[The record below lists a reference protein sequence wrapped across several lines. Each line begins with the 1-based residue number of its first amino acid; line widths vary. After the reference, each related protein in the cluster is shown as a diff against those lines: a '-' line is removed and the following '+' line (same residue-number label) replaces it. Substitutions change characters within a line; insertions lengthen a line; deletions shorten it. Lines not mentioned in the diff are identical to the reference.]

1 MAILIRQPCLWSSG
15 IQPVVVKVTPLM
27 IMYSDGHTWDVN
39 FTVRLPTGMCAPFAA
54 DFDGDEMTVF
64 PLKRSQSLDE
74 CNTFEWDYSRLSNE
88 RIHSE
93 LLSSRHPR
101 QEIFCHECKKYIM
114 LVRH

>member
-1 MAILIRQPCLWSSG
+1 
-15 IQPVVVKVTPLM
+15 
-27 IMYSDGHTWDVN
+27 
-39 FTVRLPTGMCAPFAA
+39 MCAPFAA
-54 DFDGDEMTVF
+54 DFDGDEMTVL

-101 QEIFCHECKKYIM
+101 QEKGFFAMNVRSTLCWSDTKNSRLKITKAHTMCGVTVLSFIKFSKPHKM
-114 LVRH
+114 L